1 MSKKLI
7 SVICVAML
15 VLSFASAR
23 VINFAIGPS
32 VSYSSGKVPVTED
45 ASSTA
50 AYSAFL
56 FGLDATI
63 SLTFGERAEIYFQ
76 DQFNISDK
84 TAFEGLVTPGYK
96 PTVSIDYIS
105 RIGYEHAILKGPV
118 KLSAGGGFVVEML
131 TSMYENEADS
141 QKLMFPMVLNVGMGL
156 TAKAEFALGNHFALY
171 VKGFADYFPATA
183 VTIGKVPESESEPPV
198 YSGKMNN
205 FSFSGSAGVI
215 LFF

>member
-1 MSKKLI
+1 MSKKLFT
-7 SVICVAML
+7 VICVALL

-32 VSYSSGKVPVTED
+32 V
-45 ASSTA
+45 TA

-84 TAFEGLVTPGYK
+84 TAFEGMVTPGYK
-96 PTVSIDYIS
+96 PSVSIDYIS
-105 RIGYEHAILKGPV
+105 RVGYEHAILKGPV

-131 TSMYENEADS
+131 TSMYENEAGQTARSSCS
-141 QKLMFPMVLNVGMGL
+141 QWC
-156 TAKAEFALGNHFALY
+156 
-171 VKGFADYFPATA
+171 
-183 VTIGKVPESESEPPV
+183 
-198 YSGKMNN
+198 
-205 FSFSGSAGVI
+205 
-215 LFF
+215 